1 MADAVGFLLAGY
13 ETTSVALAMT
23 TYFLSKDSEVQEK
36 VASEIDDFFEK
47 NPVSTT
53 VIEIRPC
60 ECMHQYV
67 VVICLL
73 HR

>member
-53 VIEIRPC
+53 VIEI
-60 ECMHQYV
+60 
-67 VVICLL
+67 
-73 HR
+73 